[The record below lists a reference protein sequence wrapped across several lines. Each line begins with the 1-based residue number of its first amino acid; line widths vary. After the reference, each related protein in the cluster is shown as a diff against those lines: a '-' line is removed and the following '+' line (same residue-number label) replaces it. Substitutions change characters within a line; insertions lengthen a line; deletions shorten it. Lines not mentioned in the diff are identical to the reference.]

1 MVQNVITYELVLVLV
16 LVCAHAQRVDTV
28 ERLKMNKP
36 ETCFQ

>member
-1 MVQNVITYELVLVLV
+1 MVQNVITYELVLV

-36 ETCFQ
+36 ETCF